1 LRPKHWLELLKDYDL
16 WIQYHLGKANAVVDA
31 LSRNTQRYLNTLVI
45 MKLNY
50 LRELE
55 DLGIQLVSHG
65 QASVQLS
72 ALIFQPSIIEKIQMT
87 QESDIE
93 L

>member
-1 LRPKHWLELLKDYDL
+1 MRPKHWLELLKDYDL

-65 QASVQLS
+65 QSCFQSSSVTL
-72 ALIFQPSIIEKIQMT
+72 QPFIV
-87 QESDIE
+87 
-93 L
+93 